1 MASATATDSDG
12 RILLPNF
19 VVAKLYAKR
28 QDGRKVYMTCTGSL
42 VCEHGETAGTIT
54 YWTAMEARAR
64 AEGRSPPKRGR
75 AGVSVC
81 DCQSSAGLVC
91 RSINTSMHPEA
102 PPSLYAFLE
111 SKGEDEITVRGVS
124 ARRLPHL
131 EGPTYLTATGKLVCK
146 HGNSKRAL
154 ITKARARC
162 DCKLGRLPLRNSLPH
177 GKFSSKF
184 ELVCADIENVSIP

>member
-91 RSINTSMHPEA
+91 RSINR
-102 PPSLYAFLE
+102 
-111 SKGEDEITVRGVS
+111 SKSNSDISSFSSGSHMNMCWVHSIVWSPFQIKFYGS
-124 ARRLPHL
+124 ASIFIFH
-131 EGPTYLTATGKLVCK
+131 K
-146 HGNSKRAL
+146 GNSSAN
-154 ITKARARC
+154 ARVT
-162 DCKLGRLPLRNSLPH
+162 H
-177 GKFSSKF
+177 F
-184 ELVCADIENVSIP
+184 I